1 MNKAVLKQQAMS
13 KSQYIQRIETSSA
26 ADLETLTA
34 AKQAAVSDDNKQN
47 IAADIPLR
55 GSMWMSAKNCTYP
68 QTVGIYLVSQVNV
81 KQIILLCH
89 HYMIPSK
96 VELRIGDSMQNLQ
109 HLGHVTFNDNE
120 RNSYALRELKSI
132 DINAVG
138 QVIQLVLHRPYENG
152 RKLNNAEQ
160 VAFMDME
167 LVCEQS
173 GTQNVGVDKDST
185 DGQQRAQ
192 EWQSWRQALLEHKQ
206 ALLKE
211 ENYAE
216 AKFCKHISDKL
227 DEYLVSVK
235 TLTDLK
241 RRAVAEEDFD
251 KADRYRIDLE
261 QMRVMF
267 TKWINSQPYQLVN
280 QRIERVNKNE
290 VSVETQQLQQ
300 NAGTSGQREVT
311 ETLPHVTPS
320 PPVNN
325 DNIIASDNVQV
336 NQQAVS
342 EIKVAVKAKKLQ
354 KKPTIIKKTAKQA
367 VGSVENE
374 ISAQSRQ
381 LDHQAGSNTIKPM
394 IVVPFELSPLT
405 FNQLPK
411 MSANYHELVK
421 IFGEVFTQSIL
432 SSSKEHVIYCLNII
446 SEQLEKWL
454 ITNASNALLIL
465 NSILIVVVHLLN
477 IGRDPEVVM
486 ACMQIVERI
495 VQIDSPSVGVQYSGV
510 VLPVVR
516 YIQVDQYEDMVHRL
530 MRLTATR
537 VDQMELLHQKL
548 TNKGPNDAKYSSQY
562 LCGIQYFL
570 EMATMEGSNLLLK
583 DLLILE
589 IVKNQISSR
598 DSSVVSTCQQI
609 CLQLFKFL
617 TQRQNLSYSEAEARI
632 LDSLKDIDPSLQRQ
646 IKDELTEA
654 RIMHTIQN
662 TLQDTKLNP
671 QDAAMSKSK
680 SLRKSQI
687 QFADGSVDKN
697 YHVSEHQQPPLAVEI
712 PLSPQK
718 SEYFT
723 PSESPA
729 APKIRAQESQQVVN
743 NEQVD
748 VPPIE
753 QSAKVQFNPSVNS
766 NQKPESL
773 KSDVK
778 KHHTCIFCEQTS
790 ERFNEKYLDYHYQ
803 KECTMLT
810 SCRYCN
816 MIVEIQSLDQ
826 HYKLDCS
833 EGHLEQ
839 CPKCMLYMDTPRMK
853 VHQRVKKCK
862 IAKFGDVKCYLCGQV
877 IGLVSNRED
886 AFYKHLMV
894 EGCPKADRQP
904 PQSPGNSQYA
914 PKRTKSFVQRL
925 FGKKG
930 VNKR

>member
-1 MNKAVLKQQAMS
+1 
-13 KSQYIQRIETSSA
+13 
-26 ADLETLTA
+26 
-34 AKQAAVSDDNKQN
+34 
-47 IAADIPLR
+47 
-55 GSMWMSAKNCTYP
+55 MWMSAKNCTYP
-68 QTVGIYLVSQVNV
+68 QTVDIYLVSSVNV

-96 VELRIGDSMQNLQ
+96 VELRIGDNMQNLRY
-109 HLGHVTFNDNE
+109 LGHVTFNDNE

-132 DINAVG
+132 DVNAIG

-152 RKLNNAEQ
+152 RKLNIAEQ

-167 LVCEQS
+167 LVCEQI
-173 GTQNVGVDKDST
+173 GTQKVGVNIGSF
-185 DGQQRAQ
+185 DGHQSDQ
-192 EWQSWRQALLEHKQ
+192 EWQSWRQALVEHKQ
-206 ALLKE
+206 ALLKA

-227 DEYLVSVK
+227 DEYLLSVK

-241 RRAVAEEDFD
+241 RRAVTEEDFD

-267 TKWINSQPYQLVN
+267 TKWINSQPYKLVN
-280 QRIERVNKNE
+280 SRIERVDNNNE
-290 VSVETQQLQQ
+290 ASADTQQQQQ
-300 NAGTSGQREVT
+300 NADTSGQREVRQ
-311 ETLPHVTPS
+311 TLPQVTPP

-325 DNIIASDNVQV
+325 DTITASDNVQV

-342 EIKVAVKAKKLQ
+342 EIRVAVKAKKLQ
-354 KKPTIIKKTAKQA
+354 KKPTIIKKTARQA
-367 VGSVENE
+367 VGSEEVE

-381 LDHQAGSNTIKPM
+381 LDHQAGSNTIQQPM
-394 IVVPFELSPLT
+394 IVVSFELSPLT
-405 FNQLPK
+405 FNQLPN

-432 SSSKEHVIYCLNII
+432 SSSKEHVVYCLQII

-454 ITNASNALLIL
+454 LTNASNALLIL
-465 NSILIVVVHLLN
+465 NSILMVVVHLLYT
-477 IGRDPEVVM
+477 GKDPEVVM
-486 ACMQIVERI
+486 TCMQIVERI
-495 VQIDSPSVGVQYSGV
+495 VSIDSPSVGVQYFGLALSLV
-510 VLPVVR
+510 K
-516 YIQVDQYEDMVHRL
+516 YIQVDQYSDIVRRL
-530 MRLTATR
+530 VRLTASR
-537 VDQMELLHQKL
+537 VDYIELLHSKL
-548 TNKGPNDAKYSSQY
+548 TNKSSQAVKYVLQY
-562 LCGIQYFL
+562 LSAVQYLL
-570 EMATMEGSNLLLK
+570 EMATMEDINFQLK
-583 DLLILE
+583 DSLILE
-589 IVKNQISSR
+589 IVQNQISSR
-598 DSSVVSTCQQI
+598 DTTVVSTCEQI

-617 TQRQNLSYSEAEARI
+617 TQRQHLSYTEAEMRI
-632 LDSLKDIDPSLQRQ
+632 LDSLKHLNPSLLRQ

-662 TLQDTKLNP
+662 TLQDAKLNP
-671 QDAAMSKSK
+671 QDVAVAQSK
-680 SLRKSQI
+680 SLRKSQV
-687 QFADGSVDKN
+687 QVADGSADNIDIKSA
-697 YHVSEHQQPPLAVEI
+697 HVQTPLAVEI

-718 SEYFT
+718 SQYFT

-729 APKIRAQESQQVVN
+729 APEIRAQESQQEVN
-743 NEQVD
+743 SEQVD
-748 VPPIE
+748 APPSQ
-753 QSAKVQFNPSVNS
+753 QSVKVQFNPSVNS
-766 NQKPESL
+766 DQKPESL

-803 KECTMLT
+803 KECPMLT
-810 SCRYCN
+810 SCRYCS
-816 MIVEIQSLDQ
+816 MIVEISSLDQ

-894 EGCPKADRQP
+894 DECPKADRHP
-904 PQSPGNSQYA
+904 PQSQSPGNSQSA

-925 FGKKG
+925 FGKKD

>member
-1 MNKAVLKQQAMS
+1 
-13 KSQYIQRIETSSA
+13 
-26 ADLETLTA
+26 
-34 AKQAAVSDDNKQN
+34 
-47 IAADIPLR
+47 
-55 GSMWMSAKNCTYP
+55 MWMSAKNCTYP
-68 QTVGIYLVSQVNV
+68 QTVDIYLVSQMNV

-89 HYMIPSK
+89 HFMIPSK
-96 VELRIGDSMQNLQ
+96 LELRIGDNMQNLR

-132 DINAVG
+132 DVNAIG
-138 QVIQLVLHRPYENG
+138 QVVQLVLHRPYENG
-152 RKLNNAEQ
+152 RKLNIAEQ

-173 GTQNVGVDKDST
+173 DTQKVGVIKDST
-185 DGQQRAQ
+185 DGHQSDQ
-192 EWQSWRQALLEHKQ
+192 EWQSWRQALVEHKQ

-227 DEYLVSVK
+227 DEYLLSVK

-267 TKWINSQPYQLVN
+267 TKWIDSQPYKLVN
-280 QRIERVNKNE
+280 SRIERGDNNNEASADSQQQQKN
-290 VSVETQQLQQ
+290 
-300 NAGTSGQREVT
+300 ADTSGQREVT
-311 ETLPHVTPS
+311 QTLPQVTPPS
-320 PPVNN
+320 PVNN
-325 DNIIASDNVQV
+325 DTIIASDNVQV
-336 NQQAVS
+336 NQQAIS

-354 KKPTIIKKTAKQA
+354 KKPTIIKKTARQA
-367 VGSVENE
+367 VGSEEVE

-381 LDHQAGSNTIKPM
+381 LDHQAGSNTIQPM
-394 IVVPFELSPLT
+394 IVVPFDLSPLT
-405 FNQLPK
+405 FNQLPN

-432 SSSKEHVIYCLNII
+432 SSSKEHVVYCLQII
-446 SEQLEKWL
+446 LEQLEKWL
-454 ITNASNALLIL
+454 LTNASNALLIL
-465 NSILIVVVHLLN
+465 NSILMVVVHLLN
-477 IGRDPEVVM
+477 IGKDPEVVI

-510 VLPVVR
+510 ALSVVR
-516 YIQVDQYEDMVHRL
+516 YILVDQYSDMVHRL

-537 VDQMELLHQKL
+537 VDYMELLHSKL
-548 TNKGPNDAKYSSQY
+548 TNKGSNAVKYVLQY
-562 LCGIQYFL
+562 LSAVQHLL
-570 EMATMEGSNLLLK
+570 EMATMEDINFQLK
-583 DLLILE
+583 DSLILE
-589 IVKNQISSR
+589 IVQNQISSR
-598 DSSVVSTCQQI
+598 DTSVVSTSEQI

-617 TQRQNLSYSEAEARI
+617 TQRQKVSYTEAETRI
-632 LDSLKDIDPSLQRQ
+632 LDSLKDINPSLLRQ

-662 TLQDTKLNP
+662 TLQDTKLNT
-671 QDAAMSKSK
+671 QEVAVAQSKSV
-680 SLRKSQI
+680 SKSQV
-687 QFADGSVDKN
+687 QVADGSADNNDIKSARV
-697 YHVSEHQQPPLAVEI
+697 QTPLVVEI

-743 NEQVD
+743 SEQVD
-748 VPPIE
+748 VPASQ
-753 QSAKVQFNPSVNS
+753 QSVKVQFIPSVNS

-803 KECTMLT
+803 KECPMLT

-816 MIVEIQSLDQ
+816 MIVEISSLDQ

-894 EGCPKADRQP
+894 DGCPKADRQP
-904 PQSPGNSQYA
+904 PQSQSPGNSQSA

-925 FGKKG
+925 FGKKD